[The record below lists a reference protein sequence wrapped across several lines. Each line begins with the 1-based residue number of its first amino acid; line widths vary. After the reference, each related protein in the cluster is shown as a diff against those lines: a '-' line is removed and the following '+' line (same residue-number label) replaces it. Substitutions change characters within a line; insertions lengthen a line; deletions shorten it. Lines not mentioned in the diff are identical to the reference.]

1 MRIPG
6 TKVYRAFPEFDR
18 FTDEQCERFLAAAVQ
33 LGWRR
38 VLRWVITGVAGVVL
52 FVVAVVPSLF
62 ARVALE
68 KPLALSGL
76 LTFVADLLSVLVP
89 SCVGGF
95 GGVLVRDVLLRQH
108 LRRLI
113 NTRGSCSAC
122 GYRLLG
128 LPVSEANTV
137 ACPECGH
144 VSEVDPSLGELTIRE
159 GTEGVAGV
167 GAGGAQKVE
176 RLFTPKQEV
185 VKPGFW
191 TAGRVEWLK
200 RWTKRGAITALAVV
214 LAGGGFALYRFIIAD
229 LDASAAKAMYD
240 PDNLMTR
247 HIRSVQPEGTLA
259 SEPNGWDLVVKVHEE
274 KQAIDAQLT
283 AEFTVKANRIDPGRG
298 LWVNLAMWS
307 AEPVA
312 LPVASD
318 PQTGLDIRREQTWNL
333 EIELAREAVRRY
345 EKAGLLERLDGLGGI
360 RRYEPAI
367 LPATVTA
374 GFPAGR
380 SDQTPLRELWQA
392 SLARLR
398 REHAAGDRAAVV
410 RTVATLMSLQR
421 RILSGIH
428 TFDFQY
434 GGDAMWTLNTA
445 IGPVLTAADE
455 AALAEMARLCAMYDL
470 SSTIATAMAGGE
482 LCLNQATALLYSD
495 ASKTRWG
502 LLSLDTTYGLP
513 LTLATWMESRSL
525 GRLQYNLDEN
535 TTAFKK
541 MALLANLLPRERP
554 IPAGL
559 NAPPDLIDSSWVRLS
574 DRHAHEGVKTID
586 RLKLSWRAL
595 ETRIALERYKRRHG
609 SYPGTL
615 DLLVPEF
622 LAGVPQE
629 PWSAG
634 PLHYKVLPTPDEFGR
649 GYTLYSVGEDGVDDG
664 GKMQPDPG
672 RPLPNGFR
680 ADPSRQ
686 TGDLDLNPADV
697 PVKFNE

>member
-1 MRIPG
+1 M
-6 TKVYRAFPEFDR
+6 YRAFPEFDR

-38 VLRWVITGVAGVVL
+38 VLRWVMTGVAGVVL

-62 ARVALE
+62 ARGALE
-68 KPLALSGL
+68 KPLAMSGL

-108 LRRLI
+108 MRRLI

-159 GTEGVAGV
+159 AGDGGA
-167 GAGGAQKVE
+167 GAGGSGGAGKVE

-191 TAGRVEWLK
+191 TAGRVEWVK

-240 PDNLMTR
+240 PDNLMMR
-247 HIRSVQPEGTLA
+247 HIRSVQPEGTVA
-259 SEPNGWDLVVKVHEE
+259 SEPNGWDLVMKVHEE
-274 KQAIDAQLT
+274 MKAIDGQLA
-283 AEFTVKANRIDPGRG
+283 AEFTAKANRIDPGRG
-298 LWVNLAMWS
+298 LWVNLPLWS
-307 AEPVA
+307 AEPVTV
-312 LPVASD
+312 PVASD
-318 PQTGLDIRREQTWNL
+318 PQTGLDTRREQIWNL
-333 EIELAREAVRRY
+333 EIELAREAMRRY
-345 EKAGLLERLDGLGGI
+345 EKAGLLQRLDALGGI
-360 RRYEPAI
+360 RRYEPSI
-367 LPATVTA
+367 LPASMTG

-380 SDQTPLRELWQA
+380 SDQTPLRELWHA

-398 REHAAGDRAAVV
+398 REHAAGDQASAV
-410 RTVATLMSLQR
+410 RTVATLMSLHR
-421 RILSGIH
+421 RMLSGIQ
-428 TFDFQY
+428 TFDFHY
-434 GGDAMWTLNTA
+434 GGEAMWLLNTA

-455 AALAEMARLCAMYDL
+455 ATLAELAKLCAMYDL
-470 SSTIATAMAGGE
+470 TSTITTAAAGAE
-482 LCLNQATALLYSD
+482 LCLNQAAAMVYSD
-495 ASKTRWG
+495 ASRTRWG
-502 LLSLDTTYGLP
+502 LLSLDGTFGNS
-513 LTLATWMESRSL
+513 LTLDAWMTSRSL

-535 TTAFKK
+535 TAAFKK
-541 MALLANLLPRERP
+541 LVGLANLLPRERP
-554 IPAGL
+554 VPAGL
-559 NAPPDLIDSSWVRLS
+559 STPPDLIDQAWVRLS
-574 DRHAHEGVKTID
+574 DRQTYEGIKTID
-586 RLKLSWRAL
+586 RLKLSWQAL

-622 LAGVPQE
+622 LAAVPQE

-634 PLHYKVLPTPDEFGR
+634 PLHYRVLPTPDEFGR
-649 GYTLYSVGEDGVDDG
+649 GYTLYSAGEDGVDDG

-672 RPLPNGFR
+672 RVLPYAYR
-680 ADPSRQ
+680 AAGTWQ
-686 TGDLDLNPADV
+686 TGDMDLNPADV

>member
-1 MRIPG
+1 
-6 TKVYRAFPEFDR
+6 VYRAFPEFDR
-18 FTDEQCERFLAAAVQ
+18 FTDEQCERFLAAAAQ

-38 VLRWVITGVAGVVL
+38 VLRWVMTGVAGVVL

-62 ARVALE
+62 ARGALE
-68 KPLALSGL
+68 KPLAMSGL

-167 GAGGAQKVE
+167 GAGAVGTGKVE

-191 TAGRVEWLK
+191 TATRVEWVK
-200 RWTKRGAITALAVV
+200 RWAKRIAITAFAVV

-240 PDNLMTR
+240 PDNLMMR
-247 HIRSVQPEGTLA
+247 HIRSIQPEGTLA
-259 SEPNGWDLVVKVHEE
+259 SEPNGWDLVMKVHEE
-274 KQAIDAQLT
+274 KQAIDARL
-283 AEFTVKANRIDPGRG
+283 AGEFTARANRFDPGRG
-298 LWVNLAMWS
+298 LQVNLLLLG
-307 AEPVA
+307 AEPVTV
-312 LPVASD
+312 PVVSD
-318 PQTGLDIRREQTWNL
+318 PQTGLDTRREQIWNL
-333 EIELAREAVRRY
+333 EIELAREAMRRY
-345 EKAGLLERLDGLGGI
+345 EKAGLLQRLDGLSGM
-360 RRYEPAI
+360 RRYEPPI
-367 LPATVTA
+367 YPASMGS
-374 GFPAGR
+374 GFPGGR
-380 SDQTPLRELWQA
+380 SDQQQVRELWHA
-392 SLARLR
+392 LLTRLR
-398 REHAAGDRAAVV
+398 AAQGKGDQTEAL
-410 RTVATLMSLQR
+410 RTVTTLMSLHR
-421 RILSGIH
+421 AVLSGVQL
-428 TFDFQY
+428 FEVYY
-434 GGDAMWTLNTA
+434 GYAALGNLNTA
-445 IGPVLTAADE
+445 IGPFLASADE
-455 AALAEMARLCAMYDL
+455 ATLAELAKRCAMPEL
-470 SSTIATAMAGGE
+470 TGTIASAAAGDQI
-482 LCLNQATALLYSD
+482 LLSQTLASLYSD
-495 ASKTRWG
+495 ASTSRWG
-502 LLSLDTTYGLP
+502 VLSLDSRLSQS
-513 LTLATWMESRSL
+513 LTPATWLASRSL
-525 GRLQYNLDEN
+525 GRLQYNIDEN
-535 TTAFKK
+535 AATLKR
-541 MALLANLLPRERP
+541 LVQLASALPRERP
-554 IPAGL
+554 PLTGL
-559 NAPPDLIDSSWVRLS
+559 SVPEDMLDEYRIRVGD
-574 DRHAHEGVKTID
+574 HEIQRGLFAVD

-609 SYPGTL
+609 SYPGAL

-622 LAGVPQE
+622 LAAVPQE
-629 PWSAG
+629 PWSPG

-649 GYTLYSVGEDGVDDG
+649 GYTLYSAGEDGVDDG

-672 RPLPNGFR
+672 RPLPNGYR

-686 TGDLDLNPADV
+686 TGDMDLNPADV